1 LISYGPANPNAL
13 AHVPPALREK
23 MLVSHLDTAVF
34 PDNYWYDANRTE
46 VNRRWTA
53 WVSGME

>member
-1 LISYGPANPNAL
+1 
-13 AHVPPALREK
+13 VPPALREK